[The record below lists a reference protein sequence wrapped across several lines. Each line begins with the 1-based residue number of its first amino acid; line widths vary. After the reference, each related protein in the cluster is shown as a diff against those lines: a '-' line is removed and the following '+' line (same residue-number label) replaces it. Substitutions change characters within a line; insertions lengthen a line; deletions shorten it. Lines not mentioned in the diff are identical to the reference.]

1 MLHTT
6 ILLHLPMDRIL
17 AADRSIAL
25 VVLIRYQLPYIESK
39 GSWYVYSAFN
49 RVTGTFLEAEGVYQF
64 RENCPRISG
73 KRMVKASGI
82 HGRVR
87 IDFHNRCAILLG
99 KIRQTSRRVHK

>member
-39 GSWYVYSAFN
+39 GSWYV
-49 RVTGTFLEAEGVYQF
+49 
-64 RENCPRISG
+64 
-73 KRMVKASGI
+73 
-82 HGRVR
+82 
-87 IDFHNRCAILLG
+87 
-99 KIRQTSRRVHK
+99 